1 MRLQYTFQL
10 RHNAS
15 VEIPVVLELSSV
27 SLHHGAIAQRLHVV
41 STAAMKK
48 KHCHV
53 SDDILICSMA
63 CSTAMYQM
71 LFLSQTSTA

>member
-10 RHNAS
+10 RHDAS

-41 STAAMKK
+41 STAAYIIFGIA
-48 KHCHV
+48 HIIFGIAH
-53 SDDILICSMA
+53 
-63 CSTAMYQM
+63 
-71 LFLSQTSTA
+71 